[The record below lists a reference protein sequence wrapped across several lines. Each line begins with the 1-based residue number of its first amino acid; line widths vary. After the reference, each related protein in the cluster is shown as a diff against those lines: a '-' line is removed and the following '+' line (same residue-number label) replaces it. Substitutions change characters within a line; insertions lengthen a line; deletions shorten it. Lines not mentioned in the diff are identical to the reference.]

1 MLDYLRETI
10 GLSAVEIAWKDE
22 KAIPRFLRSKRKYS
36 VLTIDE
42 TSLLLIHVKEE
53 EFNLQTYLKQMEKLK
68 AYWPGEMVLHFDRLS
83 NYQRKALVKQRLSF
97 IISNSQVYIP
107 RLGILLQEQ
116 QAPAASTP
124 KKHFSAGA
132 QLVFLYMLYHAD
144 CFPMTKTELA
154 RCTASNAM
162 KITRAIQELKQMEL
176 VNCHQAGRSDYVSPI
191 CTGEDLWKKGKDYL
205 ISPVR
210 KTVYVRKDHSLADL
224 PVSGETALAEMS
236 MLAKPAI
243 PICAMDYKSY
253 KDAPNLVQI
262 DPAWEMANDYMQLEV
277 WAYEP
282 ELFALNGRVDPVS
295 LYALLKDV
303 TDERVEEAIDE
314 MMEEYRW

>member
-10 GLSAVEIAWKDE
+10 GLSAVETAWKDE
-22 KAIPRFLRSKRKYS
+22 ASMPRFLRSKRKYS
-36 VLTIDE
+36 VLTIDK

-116 QAPAASTP
+116 QAPAASAP
-124 KKHFSAGA
+124 KKHFSAGT

-144 CFPMTKTELA
+144 AFPMTKTELA

-162 KITRAIQELKQMEL
+162 KITRAIQELKQIEL
-176 VNCHQAGRSDYVSPI
+176 VHCHQAGRADYVSPV
-191 CTGEDLWKKGKDYL
+191 CTGEAFWKKGKDYL
-205 ISPVR
+205 INPVR
-210 KTVYVRKDHSLADL
+210 KKVYVRNDQNLTEL

-236 MLAKPAI
+236 MLAKPAVSVYAI
-243 PICAMDYKSY
+243 DQASY
-253 KDAPNLVQI
+253 KTATQLVRI
-262 DPAWEMANDYMQLEV
+262 DPAWEMANDYIQLEV
-277 WAYEP
+277 WAYDP
-282 ELFALNGRVDPVS
+282 YLFAQNGRVDPVS
-295 LYALLKDV
+295 LYASLKDV
-303 TDERVEEAIDE
+303 ADERVEEAIDE
-314 MMEEYRW
+314 MMEGYRW

>member
-10 GLSAVEIAWKDE
+10 GLSAEETAWKDE
-22 KAIPRFLRSKRKYS
+22 AAMPRFLRSKRKYS
-36 VLTIDE
+36 VLTIDK

-107 RLGILLQEQ
+107 RLGILMQEQ
-116 QAPAASTP
+116 QTTAVPAP
-124 KKHFSAGA
+124 KKRFSAGV
-132 QLVFLYMLYHAD
+132 QLVFLYMLYHSEQ
-144 CFPMTKTELA
+144 FPMTKTELA

-162 KITRAIQELKQMEL
+162 KITRAVQELKQLEL
-176 VNCHQAGRSDYVSPI
+176 VRCHQAGRSDYVSPV
-191 CTGEDLWKKGKDYL
+191 CTGEAFWKKGKDYL

-210 KTVYVRKDHSLADL
+210 KMVYVRKDQSLAEF
-224 PVSGETALAEMS
+224 PVSGETALAEMT

-243 PICAMDYKSY
+243 SAYAIDNVYYKN
-253 KDAPNLVQI
+253 APNLIQLN
-262 DPAWEMANDYMQLEV
+262 PAWELENDYIQLEV
-277 WAYEP
+277 WAYDP
-282 ELFALNGRVDPVS
+282 KLFAQNGHVDPVS
-295 LYALLKDV
+295 LYASLKEV
-303 TDERVEEAIDE
+303 TDERIEEALDD
-314 MMEEYRW
+314 MMEGYRW